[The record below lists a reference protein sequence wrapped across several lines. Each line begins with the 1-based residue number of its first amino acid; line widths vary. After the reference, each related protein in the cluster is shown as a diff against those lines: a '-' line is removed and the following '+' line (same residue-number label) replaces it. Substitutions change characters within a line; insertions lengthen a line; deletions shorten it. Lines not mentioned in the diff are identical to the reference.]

1 MTFIQ
6 INHCVF
12 SIVYPFHTNYNSA
25 VNDNRFQLKVKRKG
39 VINVKKL
46 LRKQFILWGG
56 SFLLLLL
63 MLSACSNSNGSAS
76 DAQGKE
82 NGKTAQSDV
91 QVEESETTLQYT
103 TITGEQVEIP
113 ADPKRVVYIGQTTG
127 DFLAMDIPL
136 VGNNLPQDPASYYG
150 DKLEGIVD
158 IGNPANL
165 ETILTLKPDL
175 IINGYYKSDPNLN
188 EELSKI
194 ATTIPFNP
202 ALPYT
207 ERVKEMGN
215 ISSKQE
221 EVGKMIAKFE
231 TQSKE
236 MFDKLQLAKGE
247 TATVF
252 YQLGKI
258 LYVMGDRNFGAII
271 YGDNG
276 FAVPPAV
283 QKNIIDVEGVSFLE
297 VSEEVLPEFAGDH
310 LFVIVQEDDES
321 EEEAD
326 RLLQSPIWGTLP
338 AVKKGNVYVV
348 PNEWNTDNLLALEQ
362 LYKKLPE
369 WMHKQ

>member
-1 MTFIQ
+1 M
-6 INHCVF
+6 
-12 SIVYPFHTNYNSA
+12 
-25 VNDNRFQLKVKRKG
+25 
-39 VINVKKL
+39 KKL

-82 NGKTAQSDV
+82 NEKTAQSDV
-91 QVEESETTLQYT
+91 QAEESETTVQYT

-215 ISSKQE
+215 ISGKQE

-236 MFDKLQLAKGE
+236 MFDKLQLAKG
-247 TATVF
+247 
-252 YQLGKI
+252 
-258 LYVMGDRNFGAII
+258 GDRNGI
-271 YGDNG
+271 
-276 FAVPPAV
+276 
-283 QKNIIDVEGVSFLE
+283 
-297 VSEEVLPEFAGDH
+297 LP
-310 LFVIVQEDDES
+310 V
-321 EEEAD
+321 
-326 RLLQSPIWGTLP
+326 R
-338 AVKKGNVYVV
+338 
-348 PNEWNTDNLLALEQ
+348 
-362 LYKKLPE
+362 
-369 WMHKQ
+369 

>member
-1 MTFIQ
+1 MKQYIG
-6 INHCVF
+6 
-12 SIVYPFHTNYNSA
+12 
-25 VNDNRFQLKVKRKG
+25 KR
-39 VINVKKL
+39 I
-46 LRKQFILWGG
+46 ILWG

-63 MLSACSNSNGSAS
+63 ILAACSSNSNTS
-76 DAQGKE
+76 DGQEKE
-82 NGKTAQSDV
+82 NEKTAESDV
-91 QVEESETTLQYT
+91 QAEESETAVQYT

-113 ADPKRVVYIGQTTG
+113 ADPKRVVYIGQTVG
-127 DFLAMDIPL
+127 DFLVMDIPV
-136 VGNNLPQDPASYYG
+136 VGNNLPKDSPSYYEG
-150 DKLEGIVD
+150 KLEGIVD
-158 IGNPANL
+158 IGNPADL

-175 IINGYYKSDPNLN
+175 IINGYYKADPNLN

-215 ISSKQE
+215 ILGKQE
-221 EVGKMIAKFE
+221 EVDQLLAKFE
-231 TQSKE
+231 TKSKE
-236 MFDKLQLAKGE
+236 MFDKFQLTEGE

-252 YQLGKI
+252 YQLGKT
-258 LYVMGDRNFGAII
+258 LYVMGDRSLGAII
-271 YGDNG
+271 YGKNG

-310 LFVIVQEDDES
+310 LFVIVQEDSES
-321 EEEAD
+321 EAEAD

-338 AVKKGNVYVV
+338 AVKKGKVYVV

-362 LYKKLPE
+362 LFQKLPA
-369 WMHKQ
+369 WMRKQ

>member
-6 INHCVF
+6 INRCVF
-12 SIVYPFHTNYNSA
+12 SIVYAFYTNYNNA
-25 VNDNRFQLKVKRKG
+25 VNDNHFQLKERRKG
-39 VINVKKL
+39 AISVKKH
-46 LRKQFILWGG
+46 REKRNILWGG
-56 SFLLLLL
+56 SFLLLLML
-63 MLSACSNSNGSAS
+63 ILSACSSNGNAS
-76 DAQGKE
+76 DVKEKE
-82 NGKTAQSDV
+82 NEKTAQSDV
-91 QVEESETTLQYT
+91 QAEESETTVQYT

-158 IGNPANL
+158 IGNPASL

-202 ALPYT
+202 ALPYA

-215 ISSKQE
+215 IMSKQE
-221 EVGKMIAKFE
+221 EVTKIIAKFE

-236 MFDKLQLAKGE
+236 MFDKLQLAEGE

-271 YGDNG
+271 YGENG

-297 VSEEVLPEFAGDH
+297 VSEEVLPEFSGDH
-310 LFVIVQEDDES
+310 LFVIVQEDEES
-321 EEEAD
+321 EAEAD
-326 RLLQSPIWGTLP
+326 RLLQSPVWGTLP

>member
-6 INHCVF
+6 IKYCVF
-12 SIVYPFHTNYNSA
+12 FIVSPFHKNYNNS
-25 VNDNRFQLKVKRKG
+25 VNDNHFQLKVKKKG
-39 VINVKKL
+39 VINVKKYIGK
-46 LRKQFILWGG
+46 RIILWGT
-56 SFLLLLL
+56 FLLLLL
-63 MLSACSNSNGSAS
+63 VLAACNANGNTS
-76 DAQGKE
+76 DTQEKE
-82 NGKTAQSDV
+82 NEKTAQSDG
-91 QVEESETTLQYT
+91 QAEESETTVQYT

-113 ADPKRVVYIGQTTG
+113 AHPKRMVYIGQTIG
-127 DFLAMDIPL
+127 DFLAMDIPV
-136 VGNNLPQDPASYYG
+136 VGNNLPKDSPSYYEG
-150 DKLEGIVD
+150 KLEGIVD
-158 IGNPANL
+158 IGNPASL

-175 IINGYYKSDPNLN
+175 IINGYYKADPDLN

-194 ATTIPFNP
+194 ATVIPFNP

-215 ISSKQE
+215 ILGKQE
-221 EVGKMIAKFE
+221 EVAQLLAKFE
-231 TQSKE
+231 TASKE
-236 MFDKLQLAKGE
+236 MFDKFQLAEGE

-258 LYVMGDRNFGAII
+258 LYVMGDRSLGAII

-297 VSEEVLPEFAGDH
+297 ISEEVLSEFAGDH
-310 LFVIVQEDDES
+310 LFVIVQEDGES
-321 EEEAD
+321 EAEAD

-338 AVKKGNVYVV
+338 AVQKGNVYIV

-362 LYKKLPE
+362 LFDKLPQ
-369 WMHKQ
+369 WMHQQ

>member
-1 MTFIQ
+1 MKKHREKQ
-6 INHCVF
+6 I
-12 SIVYPFHTNYNSA
+12 
-25 VNDNRFQLKVKRKG
+25 
-39 VINVKKL
+39 
-46 LRKQFILWGG
+46 ILWVG
-56 SFLLLLL
+56 SFLLLLII
-63 MLSACSNSNGSAS
+63 SACSTSNANSNKSNE
-76 DAQGKE
+76 QE
-82 NGKTAQSDV
+82 
-91 QVEESETTLQYT
+91 EESEKTVQYT

-113 ADPKRVVYIGQTTG
+113 ADPKRVVYIGQTVG
-127 DFLAMDIPL
+127 DFLVMDIPI
-136 VGNNLPQDPASYYG
+136 VGNNLPKDSPSYYEG
-150 DKLEGIVD
+150 KLEGIVD
-158 IGNPANL
+158 IGNPADL

-175 IINGYYKSDPNLN
+175 IINGYYKADPNLN

-215 ISSKQE
+215 ILGKQE
-221 EVGKMIAKFE
+221 EVAQLLAKFE
-231 TQSKE
+231 TKSKE
-236 MFDKLQLAKGE
+236 MFDKFQLTEGE

-252 YQLGKI
+252 YQLGKT
-258 LYVMGDRNFGAII
+258 LYVMGDRSLGAII
-271 YGDNG
+271 YGKNG

-310 LFVIVQEDDES
+310 LFVIVQEDSES
-321 EEEAD
+321 EAEAD

-369 WMHKQ
+369 WMDKQ

>member
-1 MTFIQ
+1 M
-6 INHCVF
+6 
-12 SIVYPFHTNYNSA
+12 
-25 VNDNRFQLKVKRKG
+25 
-39 VINVKKL
+39 L
-46 LRKQFILWGG
+46 LI
-56 SFLLLLL
+56 
-63 MLSACSNSNGSAS
+63 LSACNSNSNTS
-76 DAQGKE
+76 DVQEKE
-82 NGKTAQSDV
+82 NEKTAQSDV
-91 QVEESETTLQYT
+91 QAEESETTVQYT

-127 DFLAMDIPL
+127 DFLAMDIPV
-136 VGNNLPQDPASYYG
+136 VGNNLPEDPASYYG

-175 IINGYYKSDPNLN
+175 IINGYYKADPNLN

-215 ISSKQE
+215 ILGKQE
-221 EVGKMIAKFE
+221 EVAQLIAKFE
-231 TQSKE
+231 THFKE
-236 MFDKLQLAKGE
+236 MFEKFQLAEGE

-252 YQLGKI
+252 YQLGKT
-258 LYVMGDRNFGAII
+258 LYVMGDRSLGAII
-271 YGDNG
+271 YGENG

-283 QKNIIDVEGVSFLE
+283 QKNIIDVEGVSFVT
-297 VSEEVLPEFAGDH
+297 VSEEVLSEFAGDH

-321 EEEAD
+321 ESEAD

-348 PNEWNTDNLLALEQ
+348 PNGWNTDNLLALEQ
-362 LYKKLPE
+362 LYKQLPE